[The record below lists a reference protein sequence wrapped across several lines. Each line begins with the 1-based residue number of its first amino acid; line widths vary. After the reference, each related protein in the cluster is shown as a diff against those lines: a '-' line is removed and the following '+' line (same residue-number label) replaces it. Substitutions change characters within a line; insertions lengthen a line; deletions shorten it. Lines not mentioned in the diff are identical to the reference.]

1 MSSLLEL
8 LAGLALICFLLSM
21 LSSSMDEIFQT
32 RIKSWSKQLYDAIS
46 KVLLYKTDQNRADL
60 FHHHPLIAQSIEAIL
75 ERNEAILRSMESKEL
90 SLGRITEVE
99 GRITWQQFREFTCK
113 NLEACSFQTLIGWLV
128 AAPLL
133 RQGAPF
139 WFEMLKKLVTLRG
152 TVAKSKAAA
161 S

>member
-1 MSSLLEL
+1 MSSLFEL

-21 LSSSMDEIFQT
+21 LASSMDEIFQT

-46 KVLLYKTDQNRADL
+46 KVLHDKTDQNRADI

-90 SLGRITEVE
+90 SLGRIT
-99 GRITWQQFREFTCK
+99 WQQFRELICK
-113 NLEACSFQTLIGWLV
+113 NLEACSFQILIGWLV
-128 AAPLL
+128 TAPLL